1 MLNHQWRLFFTERK
15 TVISFCLLVIAA
27 FVSVTLFSNFM
38 CWNETRPGFVFNDP
52 ILKMIPAKD
61 FSLITMS
68 LTNIP
73 FVAGVFYILRRPK
86 KAVYFFYATI
96 LICLLRTITLYL
108 TPLDPPIGI
117 IPLTDPVIEKLFYG
131 GSVLLKD
138 LFFSGHT
145 ANLVVIGL
153 IVNHKIYSKIV
164 FVCATIVG
172 TLLMVQHVHY
182 SIDVFAAPIFAIF
195 AYKMSVKLG
204 DNTLLKKYKTNV

>member
-1 MLNHQWRLFFTERK
+1 MLNHQWRTFFTERR
-15 TVISFCLLVIAA
+15 TVVYFCLLVIVAL
-27 FVSVTLFSNFM
+27 FSVTLFSIFM

-68 LTNIP
+68 FTNIP
-73 FVAGVFYILRRPK
+73 FLASLFYIIRRPK
-86 KAVYFFYATI
+86 KTVYFFFATI
-96 LICLLRTITLYL
+96 LICLLRTTTLYL

-164 FVCATIVG
+164 FTCATIVG

-204 DNTLLKKYKTNV
+204 EFTLLRKYNVNT